1 MSDTPDILNTPDNP
15 LYNLEENEIYSLK
28 EAKELIDLEKFSFVL
43 FTLWDCVIINLQRR
57 IEFFGVR
64 NITNIL
70 KDSDEYNFQ
79 SSKLKERWLKINE
92 HNLIKYAKNLGI
104 INHVSHDLI
113 TTLFWMKSEFNENS
127 ESKIS
132 KDELYS
138 LIFLLEKN
146 LFIKKFK
153 VDKRA
158 NQDLNDRR
166 KNEITGRRRDDTVD
180 TDNSISSTH
189 QKLLLQSGVKVFEKN
204 LNPNDKDDK
213 LLSTYI

>member
-1 MSDTPDILNTPDNP
+1 MCDTPDILNNPDNP

-57 IEFFGVR
+57 IEFFGVK
-64 NITNIL
+64 NISKIL

-92 HNLIKYAKNLGI
+92 HNLIEYAKTLGI

-146 LFIKKFK
+146 LFIKNFK
-153 VDKRA
+153 IDKRA
-158 NQDLNDRR
+158 NQELNDRR

-180 TDNSISSTH
+180 TDDSISSTH
-189 QKLLLQSGVKVFEKN
+189 QKLLLQSGVKLFEKN

>member
-92 HNLIKYAKNLGI
+92 HNLIKYAKTLGI

>member
-132 KDELYS
+132 KNELYS

>member
-1 MSDTPDILNTPDNP
+1 MSNSPDILNNPNNP

-28 EAKELIDLEKFSFVL
+28 EAKELIELEKFSFVL
-43 FTLWDCVIINLQRR
+43 FTLWDCVIVNLQRR
-57 IEFFGVR
+57 IEFFGIK
-64 NITNIL
+64 NLENIL
-70 KDSDEYNFQ
+70 IESDQYNSQ

-92 HNLIKYAKNLGI
+92 YNLIDYAKKLGI
-104 INHVSHDLI
+104 INHVTYDLI
-113 TTLFWMKSEFNENS
+113 TTLFWMKSEFNENN

-146 LFIKKFK
+146 LFEKEFK
-153 VDKRA
+153 IDKRD
-158 NQDLNDRR
+158 NQELKDRR
-166 KNEITGRRRDDTVD
+166 KNEITGRRRDDKIES
-180 TDNSISSTH
+180 DNSISSTH
-189 QKLLLQSGVKVFEKN
+189 QKLLIQSGVKLFEKN

>member
-1 MSDTPDILNTPDNP
+1 MCDTPDILNNPDNP

-57 IEFFGVR
+57 IEFFGVK
-64 NITNIL
+64 NISKIL

-92 HNLIKYAKNLGI
+92 HNLIEYAKTLGI

-146 LFIKKFK
+146 LFIKNFK
-153 VDKRA
+153 IDKRA
-158 NQDLNDRR
+158 NQELNDRR

-189 QKLLLQSGVKVFEKN
+189 QKLLLQSGVKLFEKN

>member
-166 KNEITGRRRDDTVD
+166 KNEITGRRRNDTVD

>member
-1 MSDTPDILNTPDNP
+1 MSDTPDILNNPDNP

-28 EAKELIDLEKFSFVL
+28 EAQELIDLEKFSFVL
-43 FTLWDCVIINLQRR
+43 FTLWDCVITNLQRR
-57 IEFFGVR
+57 IEFFGIK
-64 NITNIL
+64 NLSNIL

-92 HNLIKYAKNLGI
+92 HNLIEYAKILGI

-153 VDKRA
+153 IDKRA
-158 NQDLNDRR
+158 YQELNDRR
-166 KNEITGRRRDDTVD
+166 KNEISGRRRDDTIE

-189 QKLLLQSGVKVFEKN
+189 QKLLLQSGVKLFEKN
-204 LNPNDKDDK
+204 SNPNDKDDK

>member
-1 MSDTPDILNTPDNP
+1 MSNIPDLLNNPDNP

-28 EAKELIDLEKFSFVL
+28 EAKGLIDLEKFSFVL

-57 IEFFGVR
+57 IESFGIK
-64 NITNIL
+64 NISNIL

-79 SSKLKERWLKINE
+79 SSKLKERWLRINE
-92 HNLIKYAKNLGI
+92 YNLIEYAKTLGI

-113 TTLFWMKSEFNENS
+113 TTLFWMKSEFNENN

-146 LFIKKFK
+146 LFIKEFK
-153 VDKRA
+153 IDKRA
-158 NQDLNDRR
+158 NQELKDRR
-166 KNEITGRRRDDTVD
+166 KNEITGRRRDDTVS
-180 TDNSISSTH
+180 TDNNISSTH
-189 QKLLLQSGVKVFEKN
+189 QKLLLQSGVKLFEKN

-213 LLSTYI
+213 LLNTYI